1 MKLSGVF
8 DKFKDLD
15 QIPMDDILKWI
26 NPVPNRIVLEN
37 YLASR
42 IFFPQTV
49 ATSQQDLKW
58 DLAILREAL
67 KRNADFASYISK
79 KIFIPEDFLTRFP
92 NLSALIWAF
101 VDAIKPKDI
110 WTVLLKGAKFDTL
123 GSVIVPS
130 SKGKVE
136 VEIAVDGKTQK
147 VAPDN
152 LMFIPCSKH
161 RCQISFKVKNG
172 QILGK
177 DAGMV
182 EIFGGRA
189 GVIVDTRI

>member
-15 QIPMDDILKWI
+15 QIPTDEILRWI
-26 NPVPNRIVLEN
+26 NPAPNRIVLEN

-49 ATSQQDLKW
+49 AVSQQDLKW

-67 KRNADFASYISK
+67 KRNTDFVSKTSK

-101 VDAIKPKDI
+101 VDALRPKDI
-110 WTVLLKGAKFDTL
+110 WTVLLKGEKFDTL

-136 VEIAVDGKTQK
+136 VEITIDGKTQK

-152 LMFIPCSKH
+152 LMVIPCRKH

-177 DAGMV
+177 EKGVV